1 MTLPGD
7 PQINRKVLIAN
18 HDSCAKVPDE
28 RFPAGF
34 PHQEEKMP
42 RGQPISLDAI
52 SEHESFRDGSR
63 SNFLTTAVGNT
74 IVERGHTVASLRRIV
89 LRNCL
94 LSRTAKRPA
103 RARAVWRFLVA
114 TSRHILAMYPIRIHL
129 RSALRVSFSISF
141 LVFSFY
147 SISPFI
153 FPALLPSPST
163 QVGVSYVLYAWCS
176 QVPATG
182 CNAR

>member
-1 MTLPGD
+1 
-7 PQINRKVLIAN
+7 
-18 HDSCAKVPDE
+18 
-28 RFPAGF
+28 
-34 PHQEEKMP
+34 MP

-129 RSALRVSFSISF
+129 RSALRVSFVGS
-141 LVFSFY
+141 
-147 SISPFI
+147 
-153 FPALLPSPST
+153 PSPSLCFLFILFLPSSFLLFFHLLPHKLGSRT
-163 QVGVSYVLYAWCS
+163 YSTRGTAKYRPPGATHARRKQSRPMPGPRAPVSL
-176 QVPATG
+176 G
-182 CNAR
+182 RM